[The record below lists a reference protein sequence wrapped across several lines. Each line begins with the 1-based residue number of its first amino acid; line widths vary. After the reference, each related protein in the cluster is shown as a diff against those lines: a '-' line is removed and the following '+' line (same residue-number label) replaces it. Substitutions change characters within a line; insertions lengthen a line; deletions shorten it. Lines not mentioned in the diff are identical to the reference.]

1 MCRTTSFMLGA
12 SMTMTAF
19 MYYWM
24 EENKRYH
31 KAQMEAFRQGAI
43 LAFQPPPQQEEAP
56 EGEPQTLLP
65 PSPRLLSQPQEAL
78 PQEQSQPQEQWQSQ
92 EEQSPPQEAQSQEQS
107 RQYPQ
112 LEDSDS
118 SEDCDHCNYQGPEP
132 LYLNPQFRSAL
143 VVAFYFTILMLFNVY
158 LAGLASR

>member
-1 MCRTTSFMLGA
+1 MLGA

-19 MYYWM
+19 MYYWL

-56 EGEPQTLLP
+56 EEQPQTMLP
-65 PSPRLLSQPQEAL
+65 PSPLPMRQEQQSQEQ
-78 PQEQSQPQEQWQSQ
+78 QSQPQEEEE
-92 EEQSPPQEAQSQEQS
+92 EEQSQS

-112 LEDSDS
+112 VEDSDS
-118 SEDCDHCNYQGPEP
+118 SEDCEHCNYQGPEP
-132 LYLNPQFRSAL
+132 LYQNPQFRSAL